1 VQALE
6 HTARL
11 VPAAISGYG
20 TRAMPSHTPLDGPIR
35 LSPVGSNGAVIF
47 TPTPVPTVI
56 VSPIISTPAPTVIVP
71 LIESASSTS
80 SADNSLPHAD
90 SALDG
95 MHAEGSTSD
104 SQSGNET
111 KSREESV

>member
-1 VQALE
+1 MTLE
-6 HTARL
+6 DKAHLLRG
-11 VPAAISGYG
+11 AISGYG
-20 TRAMPSHTPLDGPIR
+20 TQAMPSHTPLDGPKR
-35 LSPVGSNGAVIF
+35 LSPVVSSGAVIF

-95 MHAEGSTSD
+95 MHAEGSTSA
-104 SQSGNET
+104 SQPGSET